1 MTRDAAVHR
10 THLTLPAVKDF
21 PVQNVNGAE
30 VEKPYWGRHLLG
42 KRRGQGMLGEKEEIW
57 YGNLTMSGMS
67 LDTICDTHV
76 LFDGECVSA
85 QEIQLHSWVHQGPAE
100 DICTSQIPHETHL
113 IQDLLT
119 KLWAGFLEMN
129 KGWRSVLKKATVVS
143 RGKKKVWLLGPS
155 DISSYRTLQ

>member
-21 PVQNVNGAE
+21 PVQNANGAE

-67 LDTICDTHV
+67 LDTVCDTHV

-119 KLWAGFLEMN
+119 KLWAGFFGNEQGMEKCLEESN
-129 KGWRSVLKKATVVS
+129 SGLKGEKEGVVI
-143 RGKKKVWLLGPS
+143 GTQWYL
-155 DISSYRTLQ
+155 